1 MRPLKHPCVTDQ
13 LRRHKEIEE
22 AIGGLKSKIEIEEQ
36 KKSLVIKATQ
46 DSDDKR
52 QLLNLSIVDLDKV
65 LKELDEVAKIKINS
79 GIELL
84 QDEDKLAESFISFI
98 KKIDITIDEKNKEL
112 ADIQERAKQVH
123 EGIVIEEKRL
133 VQKKRD
139 IGIYQKRLEKKYK
152 EIYPNR
158 ELIV

>member
-13 LRRHKEIEE
+13 LRRRKEILE
-22 AIGGLKSKIEIEEQ
+22 AINELKVKVEIEEQ
-36 KKSLVIKATQ
+36 KKSLVAKSTQ
-46 DSDDKR
+46 DSEDKKN
-52 QLLNLSIVDLDKV
+52 LLNMSIADLDKV
-65 LKELDEVAKIKINS
+65 LKELDEIAKIKINS

-84 QDEDKLAESFISFI
+84 QDEDKLADSFISFI
-98 KKIDITIDEKNKEL
+98 EKLNITIDEKNKEL
-112 ADIQERAKQVH
+112 VEIKERAKQVH
-123 EGIVIEEKRL
+123 KGIVIEEKRL

-158 ELIV
+158 ELII

>member
-13 LRRHKEIEE
+13 LRRRKEIGE
-22 AIGGLKSKIEIEEQ
+22 AINELKVKVEIEEQ
-36 KKSLVIKATQ
+36 KKSLATKSTQ
-46 DSDDKR
+46 DAEDKR
-52 QLLNLSIVDLDKV
+52 QLLNLSIIDLDKV
-65 LKELDEVAKIKINS
+65 LKELDEIAKIKINS

-84 QDEDKLAESFISFI
+84 QDEDKLADSFISFI
-98 KKIDITIDEKNKEL
+98 EKLNITIDEKNKEL
-112 ADIQERAKQVH
+112 VEIKERAKQVH
-123 EGIVIEEKRL
+123 KGIVIEEKRL

-158 ELIV
+158 ELII